1 MIMGSNFRYKRLG
14 YVALTVT
21 DIEASTR
28 FLTDIFG
35 LDYVEQADDG
45 TRFFRVGSG
54 HHDLMLTPA
63 RQASCLRWAW
73 ELESPQEL
81 EAAFAHYRTLG
92 LDPFWLEAT
101 DCQLLS
107 IARAFRVVD
116 PVIGATWEYFIEMTN
131 YCSPLR
137 NRLTSFQGG
146 KHFGICVPDNR
157 AMTDFLCDAAGF
169 LMSDYV
175 GGKQI
180 SLVRAWP
187 NPNHHSI
194 GTVETPGKPTRLHH
208 IAFMVNEIDDIGRL
222 FNRCQH
228 SAVDIHFGMG
238 RHPTSGSIHL
248 YIYGPDNFVWEY
260 TLGMEQFPETGARQ
274 PRSMSAN
281 PEHYDLWGAMPDD
294 SRSDLLPVVAVS
306 PVGVGATQ
314 D

>member
-1 MIMGSNFRYKRLG
+1 MGSNFRYKRLG
-14 YVALTVT
+14 YLALTVT
-21 DIEASTR
+21 DMEASTR

-35 LDYVEQADDG
+35 LDYVEQTEDG
-45 TRFFRVGSG
+45 TRYFRVGVG

-63 RQASCLRWAW
+63 KHASCVRTAW
-73 ELESPQEL
+73 ELESHEEL
-81 EAAFAHYRTLG
+81 EAAFAHYSTKG
-92 LDPFWLEAT
+92 LNPVWLEAA
-101 DCQLLS
+101 DCARLS

-116 PVIGATWEYFIEMTN
+116 NVVGATWEYFVEMTN
-131 YCSPLR
+131 YCSPLQ

-146 KHFGICVPDNR
+146 KHFGIYVPDNH
-157 AMTDFLCDAAGF
+157 AMTSFLCDGAGF
-169 LMSDYV
+169 RLSDYI
-175 GGKQI
+175 GDKQI

-194 GTVETPGKPTRLHH
+194 GTVGMPGKPVRLHH

-228 SAVDIHFGMG
+228 SGVDIHFGIG

-274 PRSMSAN
+274 PRFMSAK

-294 SRSDLLPVVAVS
+294 SRSDLLPVVTVR
-306 PVGVGATQ
+306 PFGVGVTQ